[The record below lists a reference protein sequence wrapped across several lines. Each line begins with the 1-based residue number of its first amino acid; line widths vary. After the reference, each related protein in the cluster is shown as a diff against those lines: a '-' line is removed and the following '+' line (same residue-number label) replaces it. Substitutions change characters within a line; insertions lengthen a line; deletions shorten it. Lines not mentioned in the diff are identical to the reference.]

1 MKTRT
6 LYATW
11 DAHGLIE
18 VRETLTGDT
27 RTLHFGN
34 EIEQSRYY
42 LNAPFTL
49 GFEYLQA
56 AFDRLMAYRPD
67 TLLSLGLGGGRL
79 NTQVHYA
86 LPKCQQT
93 VIELRPAVIEIA
105 HEWFHLPQAANLAVH
120 QGDAFEYVITCDQ
133 RFDALFIDLYD
144 GEGMPPIF
152 ATPAFFERVL
162 ACTDTVLMN
171 VWRQDAAFQD
181 LLLPWLIH
189 QPHLTM
195 RRHRI
200 QSSPNWLME
209 ITTHGAADTA

>member
-1 MKTRT
+1 MKART
-6 LYATW
+6 LYATR

-18 VRETLTGDT
+18 VKETRTGDM

-34 EIEQSRYY
+34 DIEQSRYY

-49 GFEYLQA
+49 GFEYLQV
-56 AFDRLMAYRPD
+56 AFDRLMTHCPN

-86 LPKCQQT
+86 LPECRQT
-93 VIELRPAVIEIA
+93 TIELRSAVIDIA
-105 HEWFHLPQAANLAVH
+105 HEWFHLPQAANLAVY
-120 QGDAFEYVITCDQ
+120 QGDAFEYVITCNQ
-133 RFDALFIDLYD
+133 RFDAIFIDLYD

-162 ACTDTVLMN
+162 ACTETVLMN

-181 LLLPWLIH
+181 LLLPWLLR
-189 QPHLTM
+189 QPHLM
-195 RRHRI
+195 VKQHRI

-209 ITTHGAADTA
+209 ITVNGAFDTA

>member
-1 MKTRT
+1 MKART
-6 LYATW
+6 LYATR
-11 DAHGLIE
+11 DAHGLIK
-18 VRETLTGDT
+18 VKETRTGDM

-34 EIEQSRYY
+34 DIEQSRYY

-49 GFEYLQA
+49 GFEYLQV
-56 AFDRLMAYRPD
+56 AFDRLMTHCPN

-86 LPKCQQT
+86 LPECRQT
-93 VIELRPAVIEIA
+93 IIELRSAVIDIA
-105 HEWFHLPQAANLAVH
+105 HEWFHLPQAANLAVY
-120 QGDAFEYVITCDQ
+120 QGDAFEYVITCNQ
-133 RFDALFIDLYD
+133 RFDAIFIDLYD

-162 ACTDTVLMN
+162 ACTETVLMN

-181 LLLPWLIH
+181 LLLPWLLR
-189 QPHLTM
+189 QPHLM
-195 RRHRI
+195 VKRHRI

-209 ITTHGAADTA
+209 ITVNGAFDTA